1 MCHVA
6 DGDKTEKKRRK
17 VAEANGTEPAAPD
30 VNGFK
35 AMEVPVV
42 HVVANGEA
50 IQDKMKK
57 KKKKKKAESQVAVY
71 SQG

>member
-6 DGDKTEKKRRK
+6 DGDKMEKKRRK

-42 HVVANGEA
+42 ANGEA

-57 KKKKKKAESQVAVY
+57 KKKKKKAESQVAVH

>member
-6 DGDKTEKKRRK
+6 DGDKMEKKRRK

-35 AMEVPVV
+35 AMEVD
-42 HVVANGEA
+42 VVANGEA

-57 KKKKKKAESQVAVY
+57 KKAESQVAVY